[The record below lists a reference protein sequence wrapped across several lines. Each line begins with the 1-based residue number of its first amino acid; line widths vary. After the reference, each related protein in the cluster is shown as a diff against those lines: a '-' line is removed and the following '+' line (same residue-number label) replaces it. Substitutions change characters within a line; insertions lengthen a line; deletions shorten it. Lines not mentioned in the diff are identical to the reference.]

1 MRLFG
6 LIGYPLGHSF
16 SKKYFTEKFLTEG
29 IADCRYELF
38 PIENI
43 AGLPSVLATHPDL
56 CGLNVTIPYKE
67 QVLPYLDEAGQTA
80 LIGACNCILIRGGKL
95 YGYNTDVAGFRE
107 SFRPGLRPTDRHAL
121 ILGTGGASKAVAYA
135 LGELGIGFRYVSRG
149 GAGPLTAGSASTPAA
164 GPGNAALH
172 YRSGPEG
179 PALRYEDVTPELLET
194 YTVLINCSPVGT
206 FPHVDEAPSLPYA
219 ALSSRHYLFDLVY
232 NPEKTRFLS
241 EGEARGAVI
250 RNGYDMLRLQAE
262 EGWKIWNGA

>member
-16 SKKYFTEKFLTEG
+16 SKKYFTSKFEAEG
-29 IADCRYELF
+29 ITDCRYELF
-38 PIENI
+38 PIEHI
-43 AGLPSVLATHPDL
+43 STLPALLSGHPDL

-67 QVLPYLDEAGQTA
+67 QVLPYLDEPGKTA
-80 LIGACNCILIRGGKL
+80 QIGACNCILIRGGKL

-121 ILGTGGASKAVAYA
+121 VLGTGGASKAVVYA
-135 LGELGIGFRYVSRG
+135 LGELGIDYRFVSRKG
-149 GAGPLTAGSASTPAA
+149 TDAG
-164 GPGNAALH
+164 ALH
-172 YRSGPEG
+172 Y
-179 PALRYEDVTPELLET
+179 ADITPELLDT
-194 YTVLINCSPVGT
+194 YTVIINCSPVGT
-206 FPHVDEAPSLPYA
+206 FPHVDEAPALPYD

-262 EGWKIWNGA
+262 EGWAIWNAQR